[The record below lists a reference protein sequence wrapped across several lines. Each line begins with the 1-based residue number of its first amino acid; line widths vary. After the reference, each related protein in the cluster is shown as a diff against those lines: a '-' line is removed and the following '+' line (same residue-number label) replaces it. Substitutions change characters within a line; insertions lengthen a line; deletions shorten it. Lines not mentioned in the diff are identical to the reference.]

1 MEDKPQKKTNLPAKR
16 GFYGNLKYG
25 RGMLRDY
32 RQKKYPHFPW
42 KSTLA
47 FAVAI
52 LYMLFPVDIIP
63 DFIVGFGLIDDAV
76 ISAIALKAIDMDIAE
91 YRKWLE
97 KNDET

>member
-1 MEDKPQKKTNLPAKR
+1 
-16 GFYGNLKYG
+16 
-25 RGMLRDY
+25 MLRDY